1 MMCRDCLDEQRE
13 SREEDEE
20 QQQQY
25 AATGDATRQGRK
37 KKG

>member
-13 SREEDEE
+13 SREEDDE
-20 QQQQY
+20 QEQY